1 MCLVEAHE
9 LQKFIFQSTCTHLLF
24 IIVTLEYR
32 DLFLTKTS
40 IVNVILKN
48 FCRLIL
54 QICWNLGQTVIRVIK
69 SV

>member
-32 DLFLTKTS
+32 DLFLTKTL
-40 IVNVILKN
+40 IVIFKI